1 MYRPAARTLLRA
13 TTTRTTPTSSFGL
26 SRQLVPRQLVPR
38 QLGARTL
45 TTAPPHKTSRSWK
58 NLALRLVAAGGIIYW
73 YNTTNVFAED
83 PTNYNQ
89 PPESHFDAQ
98 PLPTIDQVA
107 AQRKE
112 REALAAKKPVY
123 TAVGDAPKSNGPLG
137 EGGAAAGS
145 PDDLEA
151 EAGQQGAFNEETGEI
166 NWDCPCLGGMA
177 DGPCGPDFK
186 EAFSC
191 FVFSKEEPKGVD
203 CIDKFKHMQDCFRA
217 HPDLYGAELDDDEQ
231 VYQDQQGDG
240 ASGAP
245 VAASSEQASPLP
257 TPVSQSE
264 QPPAPA
270 AKREEPV
277 PAAKREELPPAA
289 QRVDPSPSSKTE
301 KAKAATEQVKKDH
314 TPTSESEHLVP
325 RAAHDAR

>member
-13 TTTRTTPTSSFGL
+13 TTRATPTSSLGL
-26 SRQLVPRQLVPR
+26 SRQLVSR

-58 NLALRLVAAGGIIYW
+58 NVALRWVAAGGIIYW
-73 YNTTNVFAED
+73 YNTTNVFAEES
-83 PTNYNQ
+83 TNYNHS
-89 PPESHFDAQ
+89 PESHYDAQ
-98 PLPTIDQVA
+98 PLPTIDSIA

-123 TAVGDAPKSNGPLG
+123 TAVEEAPTSTGPLG
-137 EGGAAAGS
+137 DGGVASGS
-145 PDDLEA
+145 PEDLEA

-217 HPDLYGAELDDDEQ
+217 HPDIYGAELEDDEEE
-231 VYQDQQGDG
+231 VQDLPGDG
-240 ASGAP
+240 GSKAP
-245 VAASSEQASPLP
+245 AGVSSDDASPLP
-257 TPVSQSE
+257 TPGQQSQ
-264 QPPAPA
+264 QPPPPA
-270 AKREEPV
+270 AKREEPAPAATREEQP
-277 PAAKREELPPAA
+277 PAAKRE
-289 QRVDPSPSSKTE
+289 DPSPSSKTE